1 MIFGNSPS
9 QIESVN
15 FLEKTVV
22 HTTSCGTQGIVKAVN
37 AREIITGSLVN
48 ASAIVEYI
56 KSSKIDDISL
66 VTIAKPGEEP
76 FEEDELCANY
86 IKALLENENID
97 MEIEIEK
104 LKKSRGA
111 RFFDESMQQE
121 FPERDFYLCTELNKF
136 DFILKATR
144 DTNEM
149 IYIEKVKI

>member
-9 QIESVN
+9 QIENIDFSG
-15 FLEKTVV
+15 KTVV
-22 HTTSCGTQGIVKAVN
+22 HTTSCGTQGIVNAIN

-48 ASAIVEYI
+48 TTAIVEYI

-66 VTIAKPGEEP
+66 VSLARPGEEL
-76 FEEDELCANY
+76 FKEDELCANY

-121 FPERDFYLCTELNKF
+121 FPKRDFYLCTELNKF

-149 IYIEKVKI
+149 IHIEKVKI